1 MESFFTR
8 YRDPMVLGLIL
19 LLQVFGLAV
28 QVKRPVDPHHP
39 DSGSVRL
46 IRLWIAG
53 AITPL
58 ERAFVATGAG
68 LHQAWHD
75 YVNVIGL
82 RQENRAL
89 LAENE
94 RLRIERAQ
102 LSEDAGQARRLQVLL
117 DFKSRFIV
125 HTVAAQII
133 GSSGTEQSRV
143 LDIDKGYR
151 QGLQPD
157 MAVITP
163 DGVVGKVRDVFRS
176 SAQVLLMNDST
187 SGVGVLLENS
197 RLHGVVKGTPAGGV
211 ILDHIMTDEK
221 VDVGE
226 RVLTS
231 GGDRIFPKGLVVGT
245 VEQVSPGN
253 DLFWN
258 IRIRPAANLNRLD
271 EVLVVTDTR
280 GPMFESDDAGTSAT
294 TADILAQRL
303 PGIGRPAEAAQ
314 AGEIATPN
322 PNPKASAASTPLA
335 VTTKK
340 IPVAANPGDPNSG
353 RTASPTSATSRPT
366 PATGTP
372 PHAGAPHSNPR
383 TNSVQTNGAASIRQP
398 QPGTAGTKPKPK
410 AGAAP
415 APVSPV
421 TPANVP
427 PGGASNSTR
436 PASPKPMPAPG
447 ASPQ

>member
-28 QVKRPVDPHHP
+28 QVKRPVDPRHP
-39 DSGSVRL
+39 DAGSVRL
-46 IRLWIAG
+46 IRLWVAG

-75 YVNVIGL
+75 YVNVVGL

-94 RLRIERAQ
+94 RLRIEQAQ

-117 DFKSRFIV
+117 DFKSRYIA

-143 LDIDKGYR
+143 LYIDKGYL

-176 SAQVLLMNDST
+176 SAQVLLINDST
-187 SGVGVLLENS
+187 SGVGALLENS

-211 ILDHIMTDEK
+211 VLDHIMTDEK

-231 GGDRIFPKGLVVGT
+231 GGDRIFPKGLAIGT
-245 VEQVSPGN
+245 VEQLSPGN

-258 IRIRPAANLNRLD
+258 IRIRPAANLERLD
-271 EVLVVTDTR
+271 ELLVVTETR
-280 GPMFESDDAGTSAT
+280 GPIFESDDAGSSAT

-303 PGIGRPAEAAQ
+303 PGINHPPEQAPAGEAAKPGSSPSSKPVPNSTS
-314 AGEIATPN
+314 APNAN
-322 PNPKASAASTPLA
+322 PNLKLKTGSASTASAETA
-335 VTTKK
+335 KK
-340 IPVAANPGDPNSG
+340 IPVAAS
-353 RTASPTSATSRPT
+353 S
-366 PATGTP
+366 
-372 PHAGAPHSNPR
+372 
-383 TNSVQTNGAASIRQP
+383 AASVRQP
-398 QPGTAGTKPKPK
+398 QPGIAGTKGKPQLKPRPK
-410 AGAAP
+410 AVAAPSQP
-415 APVSPV
+415 APVVPTNVSP
-421 TPANVP
+421 A
-427 PGGASNSTR
+427 PGGAADSTL
-436 PASPKPMPAPG
+436 PEVTKPAPVPG
-447 ASPQ
+447 GPPQ

>member
-28 QVKRPVDPHHP
+28 QVKRPVDPQHP

-75 YVNVIGL
+75 YVNVVGL

-89 LAENE
+89 QAENE

-176 SAQVLLMNDST
+176 SSQVLLMNDSS
-187 SGVGVLLENS
+187 SGVGALLENS

-245 VEQVSPGN
+245 VEQMSPGN

-280 GPMFESDDAGTSAT
+280 GPMFESDDAGTSGT

-303 PGIGRPAEAAQ
+303 PGIGRPTDAAP

-322 PNPKASAASTPLA
+322 SNPKASATSTPLA

-340 IPVAANPGDPNSG
+340 IPVAAKSGGSNSG
-353 RTASPTSATSRPT
+353 RTAPPLKSTTYGST
-366 PATGTP
+366 PEG
-372 PHAGAPHSNPR
+372 
-383 TNSVQTNGAASIRQP
+383 P
-398 QPGTAGTKPKPK
+398 QPVTAGTKPKPK

-415 APVSPV
+415 ARVSPV
-421 TPANVP
+421 TPASPP
-427 PGGASNSTR
+427 PGGGSNSTP
-436 PASPKPMPAPG
+436 PAAPKPTPAPG
-447 ASPQ
+447 VSPQ